1 MMKSSLANH
10 GLLNSNVPNFFQAVM
25 QVWEIHG
32 EGMHSEEAVAA
43 SRGPPPRVGLGEF
56 LFQIQS
62 KTTRKET
69 NAIIVSA

>member
-1 MMKSSLANH
+1 MMKSSLANQ
-10 GLLNSNVPNFFQAVM
+10 GLLNSNVPNFFQVVM
-25 QVWEIHG
+25 HVWEIHG

-43 SRGPPPRVGLGEF
+43 SPGPPPRVGLGEF